1 MHSPEKFP
9 HWVLFRALLVFSCT
23 QEQVLPCS
31 CIFVLYVFFPA
42 APGLDRQDRPYGKET
57 CNMAA
62 RFLIAHGI
70 GKIRT
75 LVTTLW
81 GLSGEA
87 VYGSVFDQLVGAVVE
102 FVNLNPEL
110 RTMPT
115 VDMFDYFD
123 EEVDVDD
130 E

>member
-1 MHSPEKFP
+1 MTQNDRSLQI
-9 HWVLFRALLVFSCT
+9 LFDELVPPIGKCESLAGELIRAVGRIGYRWSNDGDH
-23 QEQVLPCS
+23 VG
-31 CIFVLYVFFPA
+31 I
-42 APGLDRQDRPYGKET
+42 GYGKET

-62 RFLIAHGI
+62 RFLIAHGNR
-70 GKIRT
+70 KIRT
-75 LVTTLW
+75 LTTTLW

-123 EEVDVDD
+123 EEADVDD